1 MTKVSIILPFH
12 KVNAFLEQAIVSVL
26 GSDFADY
33 ELLLISDGVGD
44 AELGKISE
52 LARGPRTRLL
62 KNPGTGLVDALN
74 FGVKMSQS
82 PYIARMDSD
91 DICHK
96 SRLRKQVE
104 FLDQNP
110 RIDLVGT
117 QVRLICEHGA
127 TKSGGRS
134 YPRTVMRW
142 PLFKPFTCE
151 VAHPTVMFRRQAFE
165 LAGGYRH
172 FYTKSGAEDFDLWNR
187 ILRNGKIANLLDVL
201 LDYRIHASQISS
213 SRATE
218 QRLSTEVAALLDI
231 WEIYSTGK
239 ESAPFFST
247 GSEAIN
253 WLTSKECREKLSFIG
268 GVRHR
273 SFMSLNQT
281 SQALS
286 GLAASLGVGLRASL
300 KSEPKMSFR
309 TLIWET
315 IRNPLALLLVI
326 GSHVG
331 SLRRQVF
338 SKDSKVCGECNLQI

>member
-12 KVNAFLEQAIVSVL
+12 KVNAFLDQAIVSVL
-26 GSDFADY
+26 GSDFDDY
-33 ELLLISDGVGD
+33 ELLLISDGVND
-44 AELGKISE
+44 AELGEISE
-52 LARGPRTRLL
+52 LARGPKTKLL
-62 KNPGTGLVDALN
+62 RNPGTGLVDALN
-74 FGVKMSQS
+74 FGAKMSQS
-82 PYIARMDSD
+82 RYIARMDSD
-91 DICHK
+91 DICHM

-117 QVRLICEHGA
+117 QLRLICEHGA

-172 FYTKSGAEDFDLWNR
+172 FYTKSEAEDFDLWNR
-187 ILRNGKIANLLDVL
+187 ILRNGHIANLNEVL

-213 SRATE
+213 NRAKE

-231 WEIYSTGK
+231 WEIYSTIQ
-239 ESAPFFST
+239 ESAPFSSS

-253 WLTSKECREKLSFIG
+253 WLTNKERRESLSFIG
-268 GVRHR
+268 RVRHR
-273 SFMSLNQT
+273 SFMSLNRT

-286 GLAASLGVGLRASL
+286 GLAVSVGVGLRSPL
-300 KSEPKMSFR
+300 KSEPTTSSR
-309 TLIWET
+309 PLIWET
-315 IRNPLALLLVI
+315 IRNPLALLLVT

-331 SLRRQVF
+331 SMWRQVF
-338 SKDSKVCGECNLQI
+338 SKDSKVCRECKLQP